1 MTLET
6 ETSQKAEGLKK
17 CPGIKQ
23 KLLPLTLFFAVIVL
37 DQFSKMLVVKNIPS
51 GTIGVAVF
59 GDFLQIIHENNL
71 GAAFSI
77 GSNFSSIGRL
87 FSMCLIPLFV
97 LLAIFVVYFVNK
109 DFTNAQRWCITGL
122 LGGGFGNLI
131 DRFFR
136 PSGVVD
142 FIDVKFYGLF
152 GLERWPTFNIA
163 DSAILICAFLMVI
176 FILKDSFKESNKK
189 EVK

>member
-1 MTLET
+1 MILDSEKT
-6 ETSQKAEGLKK
+6 EENRKLKQVSY
-17 CPGIKQ
+17 IKQ
-23 KLLPLTLFFAVIVL
+23 KLLPLTLFFAVIGL
-37 DQFSKMLVVKNIPS
+37 DQLSKLLVVKNIPY
-51 GTIGVAVF
+51 GTVGAAFF
-59 GDFLQIIHENNL
+59 GDFLQIIHESNL

-87 FSMCLIPLFV
+87 FSMCIIPLLV
-97 LLAIFVVYFVNK
+97 LSAIFVVYFVNK
-109 DFTNAQRWCITGL
+109 DFTFAQRWCITGL

-136 PSGVVD
+136 PTGVVD

-152 GLERWPTFNIA
+152 GLNRWPTFNIA

-176 FILKDSFKESNKK
+176 FILKDSFKDSNKK